1 MNMMELLFVIVMIAF
16 VKDVH
21 GIHVKKNV
29 QKYVVVV
36 QDNVVYIQ
44 KIVGIQYKLVIKIYK
59 INFYQF

>member
-1 MNMMELLFVIVMIAF
+1 MNMMELLFVIVMIVF

-36 QDNVVYIQ
+36 QDNVVYIP